1 MSLVT
6 GSPES
11 SDSRFNFVRARAALH
26 SPATSLIGQR
36 AHLELTQR
44 RVKLGNLLLQRLLD
58 LAQHAHIE
66 LAQCTIALV
75 NMVLVQRLELVLLAL
90 HLAVDAQNLLVLVQK
105 LVHAPLDLLPLLL
118 E

>member
-11 SDSRFNFVRARAALH
+11 SDSRFNFVRARAALY
-26 SPATSLIGQR
+26 SPAT
-36 AHLELTQR
+36 ALELTQR
-44 RVKLGNLLLQRLLD
+44 RVKLGNLPLQRLLD

-75 NMVLVQRLELVLLAL
+75 NMVLMQRLELVLLAL
-90 HLAVDAQNLLVLVQK
+90 HLAVDAQHLLVLVQ
-105 LVHAPLDLLPLLL
+105 
-118 E
+118 